1 MYKDIYIYTFF
12 SAHPDKET
20 QVGRSC
26 YKDGIPKEILGGSFE
41 GKRLIG
47 RARSRWEDSAQ
58 KNALVLLHA
67 RNWKLAAHNR

>member
-1 MYKDIYIYTFF
+1 MYKYIYIYIYIHTFC
-12 SAHPDKET
+12 SAHPDKMT

-47 RARSRWEDSAQ
+47 RAHSRWEDSAQ
-58 KNALVLLHA
+58 KNALALLHA
-67 RNWKLAAHNR
+67 